1 MRPRDG
7 RVRPW
12 GQWRRWV
19 ALAETVLVAL
29 GGAVCAGVGAAAAS
43 EHSSDSG
50 AIMLA
55 LVVVLPAM
63 AVAAGLIQVWRTRVG
78 RRARPPSPYD
88 IVAEAEWVLARE
100 EVARVA
106 DAALGDLR
114 PELFAYGWG
123 AWRRAGRGAVVRDL
137 RCVPPVRLSYLPR
150 AALQATFADAPGPC
164 TRVLGAVDSYQPPD
178 EVLVVVYRAVT
189 VRAYR
194 LAAAPDEEGLTPA
207 PFLDIER

>member
-150 AALQATFADAPGPC
+150 AAHCRRPLPTLQGRVHACWGRLTAISRPTRYWLSSTALSPC
-164 TRVLGAVDSYQPPD
+164 ALIDSPLPPMR
-178 EVLVVVYRAVT
+178 RA
-189 VRAYR
+189 
-194 LAAAPDEEGLTPA
+194 
-207 PFLDIER
+207 

>member
-1 MRPRDG
+1 MRTRDG

-43 EHSSDSG
+43 EHSSG
-50 AIMLA
+50 LGVILLA
-55 LVVVLPAM
+55 LIVVLPSK
-63 AVAAGLIQVWRTRVG
+63 AVAAGLIPAWRTRAS

-88 IVAEAEWVLARE
+88 IVAEAEQVLARE

-106 DAALGDLR
+106 DAALGALR

-123 AWRRAGRGAVVRDL
+123 AWRH
-137 RCVPPVRLSYLPR
+137 
-150 AALQATFADAPGPC
+150 AT
-164 TRVLGAVDSYQPPD
+164 L
-178 EVLVVVYRAVT
+178 
-189 VRAYR
+189 
-194 LAAAPDEEGLTPA
+194 
-207 PFLDIER
+207 